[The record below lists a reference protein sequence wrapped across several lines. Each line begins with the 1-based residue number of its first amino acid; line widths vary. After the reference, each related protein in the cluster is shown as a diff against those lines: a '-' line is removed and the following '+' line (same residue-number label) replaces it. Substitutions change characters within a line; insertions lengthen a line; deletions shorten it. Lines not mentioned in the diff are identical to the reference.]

1 MKKLFI
7 LSWCLVLTC
16 AGYSQSESEIRSS
29 FQAYYESKGPLHLEL
44 VMNQPKYTPGDTIWL
59 KSWLTR
65 DDLVPAKGIHLVHVH
80 LVDHLGVSVVEG
92 IISTRE
98 GVGNSQLILPNTLAA
113 GYYKL
118 VAFTPWQR
126 NFGSSGFFTRDI
138 AVVGSKAIKA
148 DQLLE
153 VEPIQVTATLDPGR
167 GGIELAMASAQIRG
181 QAAMLV
187 ITQHESVLRV
197 IDLSFDANGNAKC
210 LIASTILK
218 AGIIHLSLLQNRQVV
233 LQREMLYKGLDP
245 PAVRMEIESSKTSVR
260 QDGQIDFSL
269 VDSNGKP
276 LKGDFSV
283 SLLNDAWFDGDD
295 ANIAA
300 GVLFS
305 SNIQIKKGLEY
316 PWNEILARRPFLIRY
331 PAETVIQKNGTVLDA
346 LSGLPVPDL
355 TRIGTFLQYDRSHYE
370 TFTTSKGRISQTFPT
385 LVGTDEF
392 FYSAEYRGRFLENI
406 VVRWDPDTI
415 RFTPAPKSREVSLDD
430 AYGMFTTN
438 ARMIDRA
445 FGVLSNRPAD
455 LEEHRLDFESE
466 VATGDYILNL
476 NDYIVFPTMEEF
488 IREVA
493 HGILIRKKKHGVS
506 LTLVLSERMNVPN
519 GPPVFIIDGV
529 ATRDVNAFL
538 ALKPEDTEF
547 VKVVRTPEKLVPL
560 GLFGRNGI
568 VIVNSQVKKK
578 HVQAIDSSALVRGV
592 SRSMRFPATPSATSA
607 PRFRSTRYWNPAV
620 RTDVGGKARIEWG
633 ATQDESGYVLHVVG
647 FTEDGQPI
655 SVVKRIPISTN

>member
-7 LSWCLVLTC
+7 LSWCLVVAW

-80 LVDHLGVSVVEG
+80 LIDHLGVSVVEG

-98 GVGNSQLILPNTLAA
+98 GVGNSQLILPNTLAV

-148 DQLLE
+148 DQPLE
-153 VEPIQVTATLDPGR
+153 VEQIQVTATPDPGR
-167 GGIELAMASAQIRG
+167 SGIEIAMTSAQIKG
-181 QAAMLV
+181 QAAVLV

-197 IDLSFDANGNAKC
+197 IDVSFDANGNAKC
-210 LIASTILK
+210 LIGSTILK
-218 AGIIHLSLLQNRQVV
+218 AGIIHLSLLHNRQVIF
-233 LQREMLYKGLDP
+233 QREMVFKGLNP
-245 PAVRMEIESSKTSVR
+245 PKARVEIESSKTSVR
-260 QDGQIDFSL
+260 QDGQIDLSL

-305 SNIQIKKGLEY
+305 SNIQIKNGLEY
-316 PWNEILARRPFLIRY
+316 PWKEILARRPFLIRY
-331 PAETVIQKNGTVLDA
+331 PPETVIQKNGTVLDA

-430 AYGMFTTN
+430 PYGIFTAN

-445 FGVLSNRPAD
+445 FGVLSNRPPD

-466 VATGDYILNL
+466 VATGDYILKL

-506 LTLVLSERMNVPN
+506 LRLVLSERMN
-519 GPPVFIIDGV
+519 
-529 ATRDVNAFL
+529 NAFL

-568 VIVNSQVKKK
+568 VIANSQVKKK
-578 HVQAIDSSALVRGV
+578 HVQAIDSSTLVRGV

-620 RTDVGGKARIEWG
+620 NTDVAGKARIEWG
-633 ATQDESGYVLHVVG
+633 ATQDESGYVLQLVG
-647 FTEDGQPI
+647 FTDDGHPI
-655 SVVKRIPISTN
+655 SIVKRIPISAN